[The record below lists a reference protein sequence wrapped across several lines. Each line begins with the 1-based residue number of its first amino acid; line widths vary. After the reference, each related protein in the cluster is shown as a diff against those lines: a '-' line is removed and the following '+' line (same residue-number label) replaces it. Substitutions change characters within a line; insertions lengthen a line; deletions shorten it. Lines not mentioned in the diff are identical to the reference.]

1 MAEFDLDEYFAKRDG
16 AFSAIPTD
24 AVEGEYLTPKQ
35 RQVAGAAA
43 VKKAQLQQAADRQVE
58 ILKAN
63 RETAVAKLG
72 MDTQE
77 FPGSVLNVGAA
88 TVSDAVGAGGAVVG
102 GVIDGAASVA
112 EQFID
117 PADQT
122 SLDRV
127 LAAREAAQAVR
138 DGTNFDEY
146 VAINPETGE
155 RTSGIQRRLAA
166 DGALTV
172 VQGSAAAVEGIVG
185 LGSLVSGGAAGQMAE
200 EAGFRPREA
209 IETLEGYLSPEM
221 QLANRKVEAAEGFEG
236 TLDEALDNPSVI
248 PQNII
253 KSVPSM
259 IMGGAIGKGLTAG
272 AGLSAGLAGA
282 VGEGAIMAGT
292 QAENIR
298 QETDDG
304 RLTLKQALLAAGTG
318 VMGAGVGVIGN
329 KIAKAL
335 KVGDVDEAV
344 VAGAVEKSQRTLP
357 SNMALAGAIE
367 GGEELLQSSGEQV
380 AQNVALDKQWDE
392 GVGDAAA
399 MGLITGAPMGAAVG
413 AAQGAQQKAQAA
425 DAEAKQ
431 VAVFEDA
438 VAKAD
443 PSPYLDAKDKT
454 NYAPEKG
461 VAVLFAA
468 SQKEDATPESKQANL
483 VQAGKIVS
491 DLAEQVEMQRQDVAD
506 RSPEGLAQL
515 QATVTELQTK
525 AAAAPQDTELQRQIE
540 VYSGVIEDIKSA
552 PAEELKQM
560 QFALTGLEAKLTQ
573 AQELEG
579 QLKVLVQPKPE
590 ELSAQ
595 VEQAS
600 QTPQA
605 AESIITLAMNNPD
618 ALSKTDLDGLVSDTS
633 NVLTENQR
641 GYLRQFNAAR
651 VARNKMMDTNLVSQ
665 EVLVGNEKTWGIQR
679 YQKAMSQALSQPK
692 AEQAEQ
698 VIARLADF
706 ATSHVQ
712 KAVVTRQAYNQARD
726 TGKPVQVIY
735 ADNQWQIAQSPVSE
749 AEMTAGGFPT
759 IREGKFSRPLV
770 QAIQAE
776 AKAIQATLGEFAAAK
791 ELKWAEPAVASQ
803 PTAAVE
809 PVADRVTPVETTEAT
824 QTAAVTEQEESQPA
838 AEVEVAP
845 RATEVTGELAVF
857 STEPAAAVSG
867 SNYQQVNIVRQFFRQ
882 AKDTEV
888 SGLSRPLVATKN
900 LMSQVWN
907 REVSLKDFAP
917 DSTLSTQQETA
928 LKTFSKASQAWNSA
942 IKALLPAKNDRGYSY
957 ENPIEFFLN
966 ADGDIDENVK
976 TAISVATFAWL
987 NDHGRDLLGSR
998 DHITR
1003 LMGWD
1008 SEAVIN
1014 GTVFEKVGH
1023 LGQRESLVANDL
1035 GQTVLQVLGIKAL
1048 ASAPQNE
1055 RARLEAGMGQFAI
1068 ALMLNQGLVER
1079 QMITKGELDALGA
1092 KFGTESEASQD
1103 TEQAADASTKHYF
1116 LRVLPE
1122 GGTAVTPQQIMD
1134 ASTGS
1139 QNVLD
1144 KVFATGRRPT
1154 EPSLTPPEFTQE
1166 TTQNT
1171 DQPVPAELAE
1181 ILNKLTKQPW
1191 GVLNDRVQV
1200 LKGLSD
1206 SVLNRL
1212 IGVVPVDEATV
1223 HKANRAGLK
1232 AKNDALLRDKDAA
1245 LGYIEQMAD
1254 ANQDLYVQYSVWKHH
1269 RVGMLGNVL
1278 NPQTSKVHRF
1288 LMSMRDW
1295 ETTIKPGDQAQ
1306 VDEFMLQVGAGL
1318 GIKIDK
1324 QNKAKSLAD
1333 TRALLESEDM
1343 QSALG
1348 ALSRAIAGETLQDF
1362 EQEAIAQAVQ
1372 LGGENLHS
1380 FASLMEVVKFD
1391 LAMAEGQPFKT
1402 SLMGEVDG
1410 VTNGPML
1417 SQILFGT
1424 ITQDVAEKGGF
1435 YQAGASATDYPTWR
1449 GQAGNQD
1456 YYETL
1461 AGRLTQNLIDGV
1473 DPLVLAPL
1481 FAVTGDL
1488 TVKVDRNIVKRPL
1501 TAVNYGS
1508 SMGAAIEG
1516 MADEF
1521 IEKLYSQIEALSKK
1535 PDTALAQEQLRDL
1548 LTQVSA
1554 LLERE
1559 GQGKL
1564 DTTVSLADAMEA
1576 VLSPKQE
1583 RALKNQFSTTIG
1595 VAMEDALKET
1605 LGDFIEARDQFN
1617 NFGRVAFDLY
1627 DAVYQHMRES
1637 YVTQAMESG
1646 AVATISKKN
1655 GDKDAI
1661 HELTAEQEAVIRK
1674 RLAFMEPVLATAV
1687 SSKGSKKAAG
1697 VRLSSTEK
1705 TLADTAAYSGQLK
1718 LGNTVPSAA
1727 GEKAVKTMRF
1737 RAFSRK
1743 QAGPGVS
1750 SVVNGVQ
1757 STDSAIIS
1765 SVYADQAIL
1774 NVHDAGGAGIN
1785 KVGDMAVALNKSTFD
1800 NLLAYSPAGAMRDT
1814 LESVLT
1820 GLAQVMKDNADTD
1833 LPAKVRAVLE
1843 QAKVNSAAGLLESAT
1858 AFAVTADT
1866 AKLQF
1871 LQQQASIS
1879 QYGLAGHAYA
1889 VSTVDRQAAADAL
1902 AAIPQAVTPKVAAL
1916 LADLDAVLESKP
1928 APAPVKV
1935 AEPQQS
1941 QWGELGN
1948 PGSSSQAELV
1958 SFFEQE
1964 NLRPAKEVI
1973 SALEPLLGT
1982 DLHGQYLSKLLKLIA
1997 RVVDP
2002 DLPVEYVTKNTPFDG
2017 QDLSSMGDNYAGW
2030 FTNAKGN
2037 GDGKVFILGRDFKN
2051 SLITPEIL
2059 MHELVHAAVVFET
2072 RDPSNSESHAHV
2084 QELENL
2090 LEWTAA
2096 KVNGDPALKAAFGAG
2111 VANVDELIAYGLT
2124 NKAFQDQVLSK
2135 VQVPNAQKL
2144 TTGFASAMQRFIKAV
2159 SGLLFKGKAMGQS
2172 TQAINGLNILVE
2184 NASSLFAAAK
2194 ARNVANEGKPKM
2206 VMAATALDPLA
2217 NVNKLSS
2224 VELFDLLASAPAA
2237 FGAHLRAVQTTIAD
2251 KLHGPFG
2258 TIKAG
2263 LMAQQATSV
2272 TDRFLKALDT
2282 GSLPFTSS
2290 AQASGFKMSQQEGF
2304 VLEQVE
2310 AVVKLSSDNTGSTT
2324 VAYRELAK
2332 LYEEARN
2339 KLKAQ
2344 DFHEGDWTQATQVE
2358 KDLAQAKWDF
2368 LFTAVKGTDGK
2379 SDYLARFAA
2388 LGLAHEPVAKLLQ
2401 FGTAMDDRKLSGLG
2415 FWEKLQ
2421 AVFERILETLHQKLT
2436 HTTAGQMADS
2446 KLLALVDQL
2455 VGIEAKRRAQV
2466 ANQRNGLHDIV
2477 DAQTKKISDGVR
2489 DALQSTADSKFFKDS
2504 RSNVVK
2510 AIGAIGS
2517 TVFGDRLDFFVEGV
2531 QRLRDQQTKMRP
2543 GLVLGLFNEIR
2554 GSHTGN
2560 LTAHELLR
2568 ASNNNE
2574 RLRKQLITDTSNL
2587 VLGGYANGGQTL
2599 TKQDKEAITQVA
2611 LRGDMQ
2617 ALLDHFSQADLETL
2631 LSDKK
2636 ALAQAV
2642 QTFQAQLKKTPHY
2655 RFYLRSAKDLA
2666 YFMATGRNHTP
2677 NLLKNTQAI
2686 AELFGTKLLGT
2697 VKANDAKAAQ
2707 TVLEPLV
2714 SLLALSYTS
2723 QASKAQMAQVMRAEN
2738 ARGNDSGVQLT
2749 LRMHRELQQQAR
2761 ERLFSG
2767 SEALMLKG
2775 YVPEVFNPHV
2785 TVVAANAKNGLQ
2797 LERMG
2802 YSKSD
2807 QALEQDA
2814 ADPYA
2819 EATHL
2824 YRLEDGGLKA
2834 YVTGIFSTTGAHA
2847 KGSTVHSG
2855 EFDMQGQ
2862 TLHAA
2867 NQRHS
2872 ALIARRKAAAVQA
2885 LFTTDES
2892 YNPAKAQGNHLAPVF
2907 NAMGNAVNYAY
2918 LMNHATKDTL
2928 LERNNSFEE
2937 LLGKFA
2943 GSTFDKQASREL
2955 NAEAVKALHQQY
2967 SEEYAKRPENYLM
2980 VGPGSPDVSLR
2991 EAYKLLPESTK
3002 QSIQDTWGSPNMLVR
3017 SDLLDMNFGYRKFS
3031 LTDSFSKKAKGTG
3044 QGSDVER
3051 NLLESMFVDFWSY
3064 ILADRGAESV
3074 PYQTEEGRAAAEA
3087 RAALKLRKAED
3098 IWQEIVSEIKDILV
3112 VKSGITLLGNVL
3124 SNISEL
3130 VWIGVPLTY
3139 IVKHHRIALR
3149 GVVAYR
3155 KDAKELYKLQQL
3167 LKTGTIQGSTAAMEQ
3182 RIVQLEDGLS
3192 RNPVKELI
3200 DAGLLPTIVEDVA
3213 QDNDE
3218 FSYKSKLV
3226 RSTEKYTSQLNKHV
3240 RTAGRTLY
3248 MAHDTPLYQLMSQ
3261 GTQLSDFVARYTAY
3275 QYMIGRKRAPMA
3287 KTEAVQF
3294 VADAFVNYDIP
3305 THRSMQYLNDMG
3317 IIWFTKYYLR
3327 IQKVIMH
3334 LWRDNPARALMIL
3347 GIDQYFSGAQTLMDS
3362 GFMNHI
3368 GNPLSVGALKYPGT
3382 LDELATVNALMYPFA
3397 GE

>member
-16 AFSAIPTD
+16 AFSAIPAD
-24 AVEGEYLTPKQ
+24 VVEAEYLTPKQ

-43 VKKAQLQQAADRQVE
+43 VKKTQLQQAADRQVE

-72 MDTQE
+72 MDTQA
-77 FPGSVLNVGAA
+77 FPGSALNLGAA

-102 GVIDGAASVA
+102 GVIDGAASIA
-112 EQFID
+112 EQLVN

-122 SLDRV
+122 SLDRI

-166 DGALTV
+166 DGALTL

-209 IETLEGYLSPEM
+209 IETLEGFLSPEM
-221 QLANRKVEAAEGFEG
+221 QLANRKVEAAEGFGG

-282 VGEGAIMAGT
+282 IGEGAIMAGT

-304 RLTLKQALLAAGTG
+304 RLSLKQALLAAGTG
-318 VMGAGVGVIGN
+318 IMGAGVGVIGN

-344 VAGAVEKSQRTLP
+344 VAGTLEKSQRTLP
-357 SNMALAGAIE
+357 GNMALAGAIE
-367 GGEELLQSSGEQV
+367 GAEELLQSSGEQV

-399 MGLITGAPMGAAVG
+399 MGLITGAPMGAVVG

-425 DAEAKQ
+425 DAQAKQ

-468 SQKEDATPESKQANL
+468 SQKDDATPEAKQANL

-515 QATVTELQTK
+515 EATVADLQTQ
-525 AAAAPQDTELQRQIE
+525 AAAVDPAAPEATELQRQIA
-540 VYSGVIEDIKSA
+540 VYAGVIEDIKSA
-552 PAEELKQM
+552 PADELKQM

-600 QTPQA
+600 QNPQI
-605 AESIITLAMNNPD
+605 AESVITLAMNNPD
-618 ALSKTDLDGLVSDTS
+618 ALSKTDLDGLVNDAS
-633 NVLTENQR
+633 NVLTESQR

-679 YQKAMSQALSQPK
+679 YQKAMSQALAQPE
-692 AEQAEQ
+692 AVQAEA
-698 VIARLADF
+698 VIARLGDF
-706 ATSHVQ
+706 AASHVQ
-712 KAVVTRQAYNQARD
+712 KAQVTRQAYNQARD

-735 ADNQWQIAQSPVSE
+735 ADNQWQIAQAPVSE

-759 IREGKFSRPLV
+759 IRGGKFSRPLV

-776 AKAIQATLGEFAAAK
+776 AQAIQATLGEFTAAK
-791 ELKWAEPAVASQ
+791 QLKWAEPAVASQ

-809 PVADRVTPVETTEAT
+809 PVADRG
-824 QTAAVTEQEESQPA
+824 AAVTEQEDSQPA
-838 AEVEVAP
+838 AAVEVAP

-857 STEPAAAVSG
+857 ASEPAAEVTG

-888 SGLSRPLVATKN
+888 SGLSRPLVAKPG
-900 LMSQVWN
+900 LMSKVWN

-917 DSTLSTQQETA
+917 DSTLSTQQENA

-942 IKALLPAKNDRGYSY
+942 IKALLPVKNDRGYSF

-976 TAISVATFAWL
+976 TAISVAAFTWL

-1008 SEAVIN
+1008 AEAVIS
-1014 GTVFEKVGH
+1014 GAVYEKVGH

-1068 ALMLNQGLVER
+1068 ALMLEQGVVER
-1079 QMITKGELDALGA
+1079 QMITKGELVALGA
-1092 KFGTESEASQD
+1092 KFGSESEASQD

-1116 LRVLPE
+1116 LRVVPE
-1122 GGTAVTPQQIMD
+1122 GGAAVTPQQIMD

-1181 ILNKLTKQPW
+1181 ILNTLTKQPW

-1200 LKGLSD
+1200 LKGLSE

-1223 HKANRAGLK
+1223 HKANRPGLK

-1245 LGYIEQMAD
+1245 LGYIEQLAD

-1288 LMSMRDW
+1288 LMAMRDW

-1333 TRALLESEDM
+1333 TRALLETEDM
-1343 QSALG
+1343 QAALG

-1410 VTNGPML
+1410 VTNGPIL

-1435 YQAGASATDYPTWR
+1435 YQAGAAATDYPTWR

-1473 DPLVLAPL
+1473 DPQVLAPL

-1521 IEKLYSQIEALSKK
+1521 IEKLYSQIEDLSKK
-1535 PDTALAQEQLRDL
+1535 PDTALAQEQLSNL
-1548 LTQVSA
+1548 LTQISA

-1564 DTTVSLADAMEA
+1564 ATGISLADAMES

-1617 NFGRVAFDLY
+1617 SFGRVAFDLY
-1627 DAVYQHMRES
+1627 DVVYQHMRES
-1637 YVTQAMESG
+1637 YVSQAMESG
-1646 AVATISKKN
+1646 AVATISKKD
-1655 GDKDAI
+1655 GGKDAI
-1661 HELTAEQEAVIRK
+1661 HELTAEQEAVISK

-1718 LGNTVPSAA
+1718 LGSSVPSAA
-1727 GEKAVKTMRF
+1727 GEKPVKTMRF
-1737 RAFSRK
+1737 RSFLRK
-1743 QAGPGVS
+1743 FIGPGVS

-1757 STDSAIIS
+1757 STDSAIMS
-1765 SVYADQAIL
+1765 MVYKTLAIL
-1774 NVHDAGGAGIN
+1774 NIHDAGGAGIN
-1785 KVGDMAVALNKSTFD
+1785 KIGEMAVALNKSTFD
-1800 NLLAYSPAGAMRDT
+1800 NLLAYSPAAAMRDT

-1833 LPAKVRAVLE
+1833 MPAKVRAVLE
-1843 QAKVNSAAGLLESAT
+1843 QAKVNSATGLLESASS
-1858 AFAVTADT
+1858 FAVTADT

-1871 LQQQASIS
+1871 LQQQAFIS

-1889 VSTVDRQAAADAL
+1889 VSAADRQAVADAL
-1902 AAIPQAVTPKVAAL
+1902 VALPQAVTPKVAAL
-1916 LADLDAVLESKP
+1916 LADLDAVLDSKP
-1928 APAPVKV
+1928 APAPVKA

-1941 QWGELGN
+1941 PWGELG
-1948 PGSSSQAELV
+1948 S
-1958 SFFEQE
+1958 
-1964 NLRPAKEVI
+1964 
-1973 SALEPLLGT
+1973 PLLASDAALVAAFEAQPSMRAGELFGLLDERLQASSDSTT
-1982 DLHGQYLSKLLKLIA
+1982 DVQRKLLKLLSRA
-1997 RVVDP
+1997 VDKN
-2002 DLPVEYVTKNTPFDG
+2002 LPVTYVTAATAADQAAGKHT
-2017 QDLSSMGDNYAGW
+2017 SRARGW
-2030 FTNAKGN
+2030 FTTVSGQ
-2037 GDGKVFILGRDFKN
+2037 GQVFIK
-2051 SLITPEIL
+2051 SPEFRESGVTAEL
-2059 MHELVHAAVVFET
+2059 VMHELVHSVVAELVDQAQQGKGDSQVIELVQDLEALLDKVKTHVEANPGLQNQYSDAV
-2072 RDPSNSESHAHV
+2072 SSV
-2084 QELENL
+2084 QELIS
-2090 LEWTAA
+2090 W
-2096 KVNGDPALKAAFGAG
+2096 
-2111 VANVDELIAYGLT
+2111 GLT
-2124 NKAFQDQVLSK
+2124 NQGFQNDVLQQVSLQSK
-2135 VQVPNAQKL
+2135 TRRNAL
-2144 TTGFASAMQRFIKAV
+2144 VTGMQQFINTV
-2159 SGLLFKGKAMGQS
+2159 VGLIFRNSDK
-2172 TQAINGLNILVE
+2172 TRQAIAVNGLTVLV
-2184 NASSLFAAAK
+2184 NNTAGLFAAANK
-2194 ARNVANEGKPKM
+2194 QSQRQAGLTLAQNVP
-2206 VMAATALDPLA
+2206 DPLA

-2224 VELFDLLASAPAA
+2224 IELFDLLAAAPAS
-2237 FGAHLRAVQTTIAD
+2237 FTGHLRVLQTSIAD
-2251 KLHGPFG
+2251 KLHGPYG

-2282 GSLPFTSS
+2282 GTLPFTSS

-2304 VLEQVE
+2304 VLEQIE

-2332 LYEEARN
+2332 LYEEARI

-2344 DFHEGDWTQATQVE
+2344 DFHVGDWTQATQVE

-2368 LFTAVKGTDGK
+2368 LFTAVKGSDGK

-2401 FGTAMDDRKLSGLG
+2401 FDTAMDDRQLSGLG

-2436 HTTAGQMADS
+2436 HTTPGQMADS
-2446 KLLALVDQL
+2446 KLLTLVEQL

-2489 DALQSTADSKFFKDS
+2489 TALQATADSKFFKDN

-2510 AIGAIGS
+2510 AIGAVGS
-2517 TVFGDRLDFFVEGV
+2517 TAFGDRLDFFVEGV

-2554 GSHTGN
+2554 GSHAGN

-2574 RLRKQLITDTSNL
+2574 RLRKQLITDTGNL
-2587 VLGGYANGGQTL
+2587 VLGGYANGGQDL
-2599 TKQDKEAITQVA
+2599 SKQDKEAITQVA
-2611 LRGDMQ
+2611 LRSDLQ
-2617 ALLDHFSQADLETL
+2617 ALLDHYSQADLETL
-2631 LSDKK
+2631 LSDKQS
-2636 ALAQAV
+2636 LAQAV
-2642 QTFQAQLKKTPHY
+2642 QTFQTQLKKTPQY

-2686 AELFGTKLLGT
+2686 AELFGTRLAGT
-2697 VKANDAKAAQ
+2697 VKASDVKAAQ
-2707 TVLEPLV
+2707 AILEPLV
-2714 SLLALSYTS
+2714 SLLALEYTS
-2723 QASKAQMAQVMRAEN
+2723 QASKARMAQVMRTEN

-2749 LRMHRELQQQAR
+2749 LRMHRVLQQQAR

-2785 TVVAANAKNGLQ
+2785 TVVAATAKNGLQ

-2807 QALEQDA
+2807 QPLEQDV

-2834 YVTGIFSTTGAHA
+2834 YVTGIFSTTGTHA

-2892 YNPAKAQGNHLAPVF
+2892 YNPAKARGNHLAPVF
-2907 NAMGNAVNYAY
+2907 NAQGNAVNYAY

-2943 GSTFDKQASREL
+2943 GSTFDKQASHEL

-2980 VGPGSPDVSLR
+2980 VGPSSPDVSLR
-2991 EAYKLLPESTK
+2991 EAYQLLPESTK
-3002 QSIQDTWGSPNMLVR
+3002 QVIQDTWGSPNMLVR

-3031 LTDSFSKKAKGTG
+3031 LTDAFSKKAKGTS
-3044 QGSDVER
+3044 QGSEVER

-3130 VWIGVPLTY
+3130 VWIGVPLTD
-3139 IVKHHRIALR
+3139 IVKHHRIAMR

-3155 KDAKELYKLQQL
+3155 KDAKELYKLKQL
-3167 LKTGTIQGSTAAMEQ
+3167 LATNTIQGSTATMQQ
-3182 RIVQLEDGLS
+3182 RIVQLEDGLA

-3213 QDNDE
+3213 QDTDE

-3226 RSTEKYTSQLNKHV
+3226 RSAEKYTSQLNKHV

-3287 KTEAVQF
+3287 KPEAVQF

-3334 LWRDNPARALMIL
+3334 LWRDNPARAMMIL
-3347 GIDQYFSGAQTLMDS
+3347 GIDQFFSGAQTLMDS
-3362 GFMNHI
+3362 GFMNHL

-3382 LDELATVNALMYPFA
+3382 LDELATVNAMMYPFA